1 MYPYTYMFI
10 YAYKHYL
17 YAIADARKDWIERCL
32 AITIDDLPTT
42 SKIAVDSSAS
52 ARLSSPR
59 RDAYTVLCALCLLVQ
74 TSADV
79 CARVLL
85 ITFYISLGRNIF
97 YSSKNKCPDV
107 GSDRK
112 GVFWR
117 SCISDTKHSFAQVLN
132 ISTRT
137 CP

>member
-1 MYPYTYMFI
+1 MFI
-10 YAYKHYL
+10 YTYKHYL

-74 TSADV
+74 TSATCAPYKRFISPLGETYSTVVKTNALTLGPIEKV
-79 CARVLL
+79 CFGDL
-85 ITFYISLGRNIF
+85 
-97 YSSKNKCPDV
+97 K
-107 GSDRK
+107 
-112 GVFWR
+112 
-117 SCISDTKHSFAQVLN
+117 
-132 ISTRT
+132 
-137 CP
+137 